1 MKIIAISGSTIP
13 STTANSVQTMKA
25 VQALAS
31 LGHNVSLI
39 VPLENSR
46 AKEREWS
53 FLSEHYGLEKE
64 FLITFLPSS
73 SRKLFFY
80 TAVRHA
86 KKQNP
91 DLLYVWPIQTAVL
104 GLLFDIPVMLE
115 MHDLPSGRG
124 GPFWF
129 RYFRD
134 LKGKKTV
141 SVITRALHEL
151 LIDHYGKGMSDLNT
165 VIAPN
170 GVELERFTNL
180 PAPPEARKQLGLN
193 QVKTVLCAGHLY
205 KGRGVELFLEL
216 ARIFQGQGVQ
226 FLWVGGNKKDIEHW
240 KTEAANLENVV
251 FAGFVPNAQLPLY
264 QAAAD
269 ILIMPYGTTI
279 SISSGLGNSEKI
291 SSPMKM
297 FEYLA
302 TGRPIISSD
311 LPVFREVLNKE
322 NAVLCPPG
330 DPESWTREINRL
342 LADPEA
348 SERYSTEALTSA
360 QKYSWDERARKILK
374 AAE

>member
-1 MKIIAISGSTIP
+1 MKIIAISGSAIP

-25 VQALAS
+25 LQALTI
-31 LGHNVSLI
+31 LGHEVNLI

-46 AKEREWS
+46 SREREWS
-53 FLSEHYGLEKE
+53 FLAEHYGLEKE
-64 FLITFLPSS
+64 FLITFLPCS

-86 KKQNP
+86 KKNSP

-104 GLLFDIPVMLE
+104 GLLFDLPVVLE

-134 LKGKKTV
+134 LKGRKTV
-141 SVITRALHEL
+141 SVITKALYEL
-151 LIDHYGKGMSDLNT
+151 LIDNYGKGMSDMKA

-170 GVELERFTNL
+170 GVELERFSDL
-180 PAPPEARKQLGLN
+180 PDPHQARSQLGLSET
-193 QVKTVLCAGHLY
+193 QTVLCAGHLY

-216 ARIFQGQGVQ
+216 ARFFSNDNIQ
-226 FLWVGGNKKDIEHW
+226 FLWVGGNKKDVEHW
-240 KTEAANLENVV
+240 KLEAESLKNVI
-251 FAGFVPNAQLPLY
+251 FTGFVPNAQLPLY
-264 QAAAD
+264 QSAAD

-279 SISSGLGNSEKI
+279 NISSGMGNSEKI

-311 LPVFREVLNKE
+311 LPVFREVLNKD

-330 DPESWTREINRL
+330 DVKSWSREIKRL
-342 LADPEA
+342 LTNPDTAHQ
-348 SERYSTEALTSA
+348 YSQAALVSA
-360 QKYSWDERARKILK
+360 QKYSWVERARKILQ

>member
-25 VQALAS
+25 VHALAE
-31 LGHNVSLI
+31 LGNEVELI

-46 AKEREWS
+46 SAEREWEH
-53 FLSEHYGLEKE
+53 LAEHYGLKTR
-64 FLITFLPSS
+64 FKISYLPSS

-80 TAVRHA
+80 TSVRQA
-86 KKQNP
+86 KRSQP
-91 DLLYVWPIQTAVL
+91 DLLYVWPIQSAVL
-104 GLLFDIPVMLE
+104 GLLFDLPVVLE

-141 SVITRALHEL
+141 SVITKALHEL
-151 LIDHYGKGMSDLNT
+151 LIDNYGKGMSDLNT

-170 GVELERFTNL
+170 GVEIERFADL
-180 PAPPEARKQLGLN
+180 PDPIEARKQLGLPEA
-193 QVKTVLCAGHLY
+193 KTILCAGHLY
-205 KGRGVELFLEL
+205 QGRGVELFIDL
-216 ARIFQGQGVQ
+216 AKNFESSGHRFV
-226 FLWVGGNKKDIEHW
+226 WVGGNKKEMEHW
-240 KTEAANLENVV
+240 RAVSAELTNIEFV
-251 FAGFVPNAQLPLY
+251 GFVPNAQLPLY

-269 ILIMPYGTTI
+269 ILLMPYGKNI
-279 SISSGLGNSEKI
+279 SISSGMGNSGKI
-291 SSPMKM
+291 ASPMKM

-311 LPVFREVLNKE
+311 LPVFREVLNSE

-330 DPESWTREINRL
+330 DLAAWTREIERL
-342 LADPEA
+342 LADTDA
-348 SERYSTEALTSA
+348 SADYSRNALKAALYYCWT
-360 QKYSWDERARKILK
+360 ERARKILQ
-374 AAE
+374 AAA

>member
-1 MKIIAISGSTIP
+1 MKIIAISGSAIP

-25 VQALAS
+25 VQALAA
-31 LGHNVSLI
+31 LGHEVSLI
-39 VPLENSR
+39 VPLDNSR
-46 AKEREWS
+46 TKEREWS

-64 FLITFLPSS
+64 FLITFLPCS

-104 GLLFDIPVMLE
+104 GLLFDISVVLE

-134 LKGKKTV
+134 LKGKKAV
-141 SVITRALHEL
+141 SVITKALHEL
-151 LIDHYGKGMSDLNT
+151 LIDNYGKGVSDLNA

-170 GVELERFTNL
+170 GVELERFAKL
-180 PAPPEARKQLGLN
+180 PAPPEARQQLGLK
-193 QVKTVLCAGHLY
+193 QEKTVLCAGHLY
-205 KGRGVELFLEL
+205 KGRGGELFLEL
-216 ARIFQGQGVQ
+216 ARNFQNQGVQ

-240 KTEAANLENVV
+240 RLEAAGLENVV

-264 QAAAD
+264 QAAAE
-269 ILIMPYGTTI
+269 ILIMPYGTSI
-279 SISSGLGNSEKI
+279 SISSGMGNSERI

-322 NAVLCPPG
+322 NAVLCPP
-330 DPESWTREINRL
+330 DDAESWTREINRL
-342 LADPEA
+342 LVDTDAC
-348 SERYSTEALTSA
+348 ERYSTAALISA
-360 QKYSWDERARKILK
+360 QNYSWVERARKILK